1 MSNINDEKKVNKTQN
16 KSTYIIGGVIAVL
29 LILLCVFLGSKEN
42 KSTPSNDST
51 DASSEVIQETQVF
64 DMNTKIEEDTYSNVD
79 LGNVSISD
87 KVDGDTALQ
96 LQKIQDGLDN
106 IYSKNSLVYLIVG
119 ETDADIISQ
128 FYNSDY
134 QCYSETANNLVGI
147 YYDRAKSIIISDIVE
162 RIEDA
167 TAVDMLQ
174 GALDMAKQNKDN
186 VVVTVSIEDI
196 YNTDEATT
204 EAATD
209 TTTDTTTEAT
219 TDEVT
224 TETTT
229 DEATT
234 EASTEEVT
242 IEDTTDGATGEYLYT
257 QTKTTIQLNGI
268 ETIKEFYNIFGESF
282 SKSMMD
288 SWNELLK
295 DTDTTNDN
303 LSFDIITTNIDES
316 LGAGAYM
323 TVDGQEYISWYFE
336 NYFPFEHWSLD
347 RDEWKKEHT
356 AQEFLDMTMKVQESI
371 TSIVNNF
378 KSDLGLNETDEVQEV
393 DEGTQVTTESQT
405 IEETST
411 DSIE

>member
-16 KSTYIIGGVIAVL
+16 KSTYIIGGIIAVL
-29 LILLCVFLGSKEN
+29 LILLCVFLGSKGKN
-42 KSTPSNDST
+42 STPSTDST
-51 DASSEVIQETQVF
+51 DTNSEVIQETQVF
-64 DMNTKIEEDTYSNVD
+64 DMNTKIEADTYLDVN

-87 KVDGDTALQ
+87 KVGGDTALQ
-96 LQKIQDGLDN
+96 LQKIQDSLDN
-106 IYSKNSLVYLIVG
+106 IYSKNSLVYLVVG

-128 FYNSDY
+128 FYNSEY

-186 VVVTVSIEDI
+186 VVVTVSTEDI
-196 YNTDEATT
+196 YNTTETEATT
-204 EAATD
+204 EA
-209 TTTDTTTEAT
+209 TTG
-219 TDEVT
+219 
-224 TETTT
+224 
-229 DEATT
+229 
-234 EASTEEVT
+234 VT
-242 IEDTTDGATGEYLYT
+242 IEDTTDSTTGEYLYT
-257 QTKTTIQLNGI
+257 QTKTTIQLNGM

-282 SKSMMD
+282 SKSMMN

-303 LSFDIITTNIDES
+303 LSFDIITTNIDDS

-347 RDEWKKEHT
+347 TDEWKKEHT

-393 DEGTQVTTESQT
+393 SEETQVTESQT

>member
-1 MSNINDEKKVNKTQN
+1 MSNSNDEKKVNKTQN
-16 KSTYIIGGVIAVL
+16 KSTYIIGGIVAVL
-29 LILLCVFLGSKEN
+29 LILLCIFLGSKGN
-42 KSTPSNDST
+42 NSTPNADST
-51 DASSEVIQETQVF
+51 DVATNSEVIQETQVF
-64 DMNTKIEEDTYSNVD
+64 DMSTKIEADTYLDVD

-87 KVDGDTALQ
+87 KIDANTALQ
-96 LQKIQDGLDN
+96 LQKIQDSLDN
-106 IYSKNSLVYLIVG
+106 IYSQNSLVYLVVG

-128 FYNSDY
+128 FYNSEY

-162 RIEDA
+162 RVEDA

-174 GALDMAKQNKDN
+174 AALDMAKQNQEN
-186 VVVTVSIEDI
+186 VVVTISTEDI
-196 YNTDEATT
+196 YNTEATAEVTEEATAEAITEATT
-204 EAATD
+204 E
-209 TTTDTTTEAT
+209 TTAEA
-219 TDEVT
+219 T
-224 TETTT
+224 TETTAEIT
-229 DEATT
+229 V
-234 EASTEEVT
+234 EEQ
-242 IEDTTDGATGEYLYT
+242 DKGEYLYT

-268 ETIKEFYNIFGESF
+268 ETIKQFYNIFGESF

-303 LSFDIITTNIDES
+303 LSFDIITTNIDDS

-323 TVDGQEYISWYFE
+323 TVDSQEYISWYFE

-347 RDEWKKEHT
+347 SAEWEKEHT

-378 KSDLGLNETDEVQEV
+378 KSDLGLSETEEVQEV
-393 DEGTQVTTESQT
+393 NDEAQTITESQT